1 MKVSDRHF
9 TANLN
14 NLQNQQQNL
23 NQSNQNQAQRVACCG
38 VSTSRMNT

>member
-1 MKVSDRHF
+1 MKVSDRYF

-23 NQSNQNQAQRVACCG
+23 NQNNQNQAQRVACCG
-38 VSTSRMNT
+38 YPPAG

>member
-1 MKVSDRHF
+1 MICNSRQI
-9 TANLN
+9 ANILSN

-38 VSTSRMNT
+38 YLPAG